1 MKTKNATPRDGDI
14 GNFGDTMPHHW
25 RLSVVVVVAV
35 AMAVVIGGG
44 GGLGGEGA
52 HAKGDLVKSEI
63 TVGGDLQPQ

>member
-1 MKTKNATPRDGDI
+1 MKTKNTTPRDGDI

-44 GGLGGEGA
+44 EDWEGKE
-52 HAKGDLVKSEI
+52 HTPKGTL
-63 TVGGDLQPQ
+63 